1 MSFKQ
6 KITNYTLHVRDKAY
20 AEFGEETIKQAL
32 TRFDAM
38 PKSVQRV
45 ADDMARCMGYAGY
58 LKGKAVG
65 RLQGV
70 VFTTIVFIVS
80 QIVVTYF

>member
-6 KITNYTLHVRDKAY
+6 KITEYTLRTRDEAY

-32 TRFDAM
+32 TRFDTM
-38 PKSVQRV
+38 PKAVHRV

-58 LKGKAVG
+58 LKGKTMG

-80 QIVVTYF
+80 QVVTHYF